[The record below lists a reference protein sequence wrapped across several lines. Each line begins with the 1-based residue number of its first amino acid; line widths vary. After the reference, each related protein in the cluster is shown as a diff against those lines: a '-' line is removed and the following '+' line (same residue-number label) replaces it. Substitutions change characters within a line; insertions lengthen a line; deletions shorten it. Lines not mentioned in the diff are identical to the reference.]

1 MEPLKKF
8 ILRIALLAAIIT
20 FLSCMLNGISIA
32 TSIVRSV
39 VVYLLALLL
48 EVIALNLLRWGI
60 WATAPTQNVP
70 MQRNTENN
78 NQDKQENNN

>member
-8 ILRIALLAAIIT
+8 ILRIALLAAVIT
-20 FLSCMLNGISIA
+20 FLTCMLNGISIA

-48 EVIALNLLRWGI
+48 EVIALNLLRWGV

-70 MQRNTENN
+70 MQQTSQNKNE
-78 NQDKQENNN
+78 DKQEKNS